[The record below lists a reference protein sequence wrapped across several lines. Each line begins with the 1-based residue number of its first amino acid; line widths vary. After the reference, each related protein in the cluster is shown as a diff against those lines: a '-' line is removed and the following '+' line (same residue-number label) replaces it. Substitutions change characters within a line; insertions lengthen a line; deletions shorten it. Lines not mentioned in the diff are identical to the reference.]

1 MGSSRAINVADYKYD
16 PNYIKMKI
24 EILLQGLVS
33 EEYNIDEKE
42 VAVINHLIVNGIDL
56 GRTKVYK

>member
-1 MGSSRAINVADYKYD
+1 
-16 PNYIKMKI
+16 MKI